1 SLHELFMSSA
11 GGDTC
16 APSTF
21 RPLAPR
27 VGFCYRY
34 SVLSKSSETAMEFH
48 ENVLGLIGHTPLVK
62 LNRITKGVKATILAK
77 MESLNPGYSV
87 KDRIGVAMIEAAERE
102 GTLKPGGT
110 VIEATSGNT
119 GIGLALAAAVKG
131 YKCIFVMTDKA
142 SVEKSRYLKALG
154 ADVVITP
161 VSAKPGTPDHYV
173 STAQRIASETPNS
186 FYPDQY
192 SNPANPEAHYRTT
205 GPELWRQTEG
215 KITHFVAGLGTGGTI
230 SGTGRFLKEKDPN
243 IRIIGAD
250 PYGSIFKTYKETG
263 KIVETTPYLVEGIGQ
278 EIVPAN
284 VHIKYVDEVV
294 NVTDRESF
302 EMSRLLGRMEGIFCG
317 GSTGTNL
324 AAAMRVAEG
333 LDENAVVVFI
343 VCDTGEHYL
352 TKHHSDE
359 WLKEK
364 RLLEPQRITAGLIT
378 GTKKPQSPKTLIS
391 VRPTDSVGH
400 ALTQMDD
407 QGLSQIPVLDEGRAV
422 GALRENRVLA
432 KVVRNRE
439 LLSARVSDVMET
451 SFPIVDVD
459 ESSAEVA
466 RRLQTSPAVL
476 VEEYGRIVGII
487 TRHDVLDLK
496 NVAQ

>member
-1 SLHELFMSSA
+1 
-11 GGDTC
+11 
-16 APSTF
+16 
-21 RPLAPR
+21 
-27 VGFCYRY
+27 
-34 SVLSKSSETAMEFH
+34 MEFH
-48 ENVLGLIGHTPLVK
+48 ENILGLIGHTPLVR
-62 LNRITKGVKATILAK
+62 LNQLAKGVKCQIFAK

-87 KDRIGVAMIEAAERE
+87 KDRIGISMIEAAERE

-110 VIEATSGNT
+110 VVEATSGNT

-173 STAQRIASETPNS
+173 STARRIASETPNS

-205 GPELWRQTEG
+205 GPELWDQTEG

-230 SGTGRFLKEKDPN
+230 SGTGKFLKEKNPL
-243 IRIIGAD
+243 IKIIGAD
-250 PYGSIFKTYKETG
+250 PYGSIFKTYKQTG
-263 KIVETTPYLVEGIGQ
+263 KLVEATPYLVEGIGQ
-278 EIVPAN
+278 EIVPPN
-284 VHIKYVDEVV
+284 VHIKYVDEVI
-294 NVTDRESF
+294 NVTDRDSF
-302 EMSRLLGRMEGIFCG
+302 ELSRMLGRMEGIFCG

-324 AAAMRVAEG
+324 AAALKVAAD
-333 LDENAVVVFI
+333 LDENGIVVFI

-364 RLLEPQRITAGLIT
+364 RLLEPQKITAGLIS
-378 GTKKPQSPKTLIS
+378 GTKKPQAPKALVF
-391 VRPTDSVGH
+391 VRPTETVGD
-400 ALTQMDD
+400 ALARMDEL
-407 QGLSQIPVLDEGRAV
+407 GLTQIPVLDEGRAV

-432 KVVRNRE
+432 KVVRDRE
-439 LLSARVSDVMET
+439 LLHSPVSEVMES
-451 SFPIVDVD
+451 SFPTVDVD
-459 ESSAEVA
+459 ASSSEVT

-476 VEEYGRIVGII
+476 VEEYGRIIGII

-496 NVAQ
+496 FQNVVH

>member
-1 SLHELFMSSA
+1 
-11 GGDTC
+11 
-16 APSTF
+16 
-21 RPLAPR
+21 
-27 VGFCYRY
+27 
-34 SVLSKSSETAMEFH
+34 MEFQ
-48 ENVLGLIGHTPLVK
+48 ENILGLIGNTPLVK
-62 LNRITKGVKATILAK
+62 LNRLSRNVKAQIYAK
-77 MESLNPGYSV
+77 MENLNPGYSV

-119 GIGLALAAAVKG
+119 GIGLAIAAAVKG

-173 STAQRIASETPNS
+173 STAKRIASETPNS

-192 SNPANPEAHYRTT
+192 SNAANPEAHYRTT

-230 SGTGRFLKEKDPN
+230 SGTGRFLKEKNPS

-284 VHIKYVDEVV
+284 VHIKYVDEVI

-302 EMSRLLGRMEGIFCG
+302 EMSRLLGRLEGIFCG

-324 AAAMRVAEG
+324 AAALRVASN
-333 LDENAVVVFI
+333 LDENAIVVFI

-364 RLLEPQRITAGLIT
+364 RLLEPQKITAGLIT
-378 GTKKPQSPKTLIS
+378 GTKKPQAPKTLVS
-391 VRPTDSVGH
+391 VTPADIVAQ
-400 ALTQMDD
+400 ALEKMDDLGVTQM
-407 QGLSQIPVLDEGRAV
+407 PVLEEGRAV
-422 GALRENRVLA
+422 GSLRENRVLA

-439 LLSARVSDVMET
+439 LLNSRVSEVMEA
-451 SFPIVDVD
+451 SFPTVDVD
-459 ESSAEVA
+459 ASSSEVA
-466 RRLQTSPAVL
+466 RRLQTNAAVL

-496 NVAQ
+496 NVGQG

>member
-1 SLHELFMSSA
+1 
-11 GGDTC
+11 
-16 APSTF
+16 
-21 RPLAPR
+21 
-27 VGFCYRY
+27 
-34 SVLSKSSETAMEFH
+34 MEFQ
-48 ENVLGLIGHTPLVK
+48 ENILGLIGNTPLVK
-62 LNRITKGVKATILAK
+62 LSRLSRNVKAQVYAK
-77 MESLNPGYSV
+77 MENLNPGYSV

-173 STAQRIASETPNS
+173 STAKRIASETPNS

-192 SNPANPEAHYRTT
+192 SNAANPEAHYRTT

-230 SGTGRFLKEKDPN
+230 SGTGRFLKEKNPS

-263 KIVETTPYLVEGIGQ
+263 KLVEATPYLVEGIGQ

-284 VHIKYVDEVV
+284 VHIKYVDEVI

-302 EMSRLLGRMEGIFCG
+302 EMSRLLGRLEGIFCG

-324 AAAMRVAEG
+324 AAALRVASN
-333 LDENAVVVFI
+333 LDENAIVVFI

-364 RLLEPQRITAGLIT
+364 RLLEPQKITAGLIT
-378 GTKKPQSPKTLIS
+378 GTKKPQAPKTLVS
-391 VRPTDSVGH
+391 VTPADIVAE
-400 ALTQMDD
+400 ALEKMDDLGVTQM
-407 QGLSQIPVLDEGRAV
+407 PVLEEGRAV
-422 GALRENRVLA
+422 GSLRENRVLA
-432 KVVRNRE
+432 KVVRNRD
-439 LLSARVSDVMET
+439 LLNSPVSEVMEA
-451 SFPIVDVD
+451 SFPTVDVD
-459 ESSAEVA
+459 ASSSEVA
-466 RRLQTSPAVL
+466 RRLQTSAAVL
-476 VEEYGRIVGII
+476 VEEYGRIIGII

-496 NVAQ
+496 NVGQ

>member
-1 SLHELFMSSA
+1 
-11 GGDTC
+11 
-16 APSTF
+16 
-21 RPLAPR
+21 
-27 VGFCYRY
+27 
-34 SVLSKSSETAMEFH
+34 MEFQ
-48 ENVLGLIGHTPLVK
+48 ENILGLIGNTPLVK
-62 LNRITKGVKATILAK
+62 LNRLARNVKAQVFAK

-87 KDRIGVAMIEAAERE
+87 KDRIGIAMIEAAERE

-119 GIGLALAAAVKG
+119 GIGLALAACVKG

-215 KITHFVAGLGTGGTI
+215 RITHFVAGLGTGGTI
-230 SGTGRFLKEKDPN
+230 SGTGRFLKEKNPK

-263 KIVETTPYLVEGIGQ
+263 KIVEATPYLVEGIGQ
-278 EIVPAN
+278 EIVPPN
-284 VHIKYVDEVV
+284 VHIKYVDEVI

-302 EMSRLLGRMEGIFCG
+302 EMSRLLGRLEGIFCG

-324 AAAMRVAEG
+324 AAALRVASN
-333 LDENAVVVFI
+333 LDENAIVVFI

-364 RLLEPQRITAGLIT
+364 RLLEPQRITAGLIS
-378 GTKKPQSPKTLIS
+378 GTKKPQAPKTLVFVTPS
-391 VRPTDSVGH
+391 DKVGE
-400 ALTQMDD
+400 ALEKMNDLGVT
-407 QGLSQIPVLDEGRAV
+407 QIPVLEEGRAV
-422 GALRENRVLA
+422 GALRENRVLT

-439 LLSARVSDVMET
+439 LLNAQVSEVMEA
-451 SFPIVDVD
+451 SFPTVDVD
-459 ESSAEVA
+459 VSSSEVT

-487 TRHDVLDLK
+487 TRHDVLDLT
-496 NVAQ
+496 NVVQ

>member
-1 SLHELFMSSA
+1 
-11 GGDTC
+11 
-16 APSTF
+16 
-21 RPLAPR
+21 
-27 VGFCYRY
+27 
-34 SVLSKSSETAMEFH
+34 MEFY
-48 ENVLGLIGHTPLVK
+48 ENVLGLIGNTPLVR
-62 LNRITKGVKATILAK
+62 LNRLARGVKAKIYAK
-77 MESLNPGYSV
+77 MENLNPGYSV
-87 KDRIGVAMIEAAERE
+87 KDRIGISMIDAAERE
-102 GTLKPGGT
+102 GLLKPGGT

-119 GIGLALAAAVKG
+119 GIGLALAAAVRG

-173 STAQRIASETPNS
+173 STARRIAAETPNS

-192 SNPANPEAHYRTT
+192 SNPSNPEAHYRTT

-215 KITHFVAGLGTGGTI
+215 AITHFVAGIGTGGTI
-230 SGTGRFLKEKDPN
+230 SGTGRYLKEKNPE
-243 IRIIGAD
+243 IKIIGAD

-263 KIVETTPYLVEGIGQ
+263 KLVEATPYLVEGIGQ
-278 EIVPAN
+278 EIVPPN
-284 VHIKYVDEVV
+284 VHIKYVDEVI
-294 NVTDRESF
+294 NVTDSESF

-324 AAAMRVAEG
+324 AAALKVASRLEE
-333 LDENAVVVFI
+333 DAIVVFI

-378 GTKKPQSPKTLIS
+378 GTKKPQAPKSLVS
-391 VRPTDSVGH
+391 VAPTDTVGF
-400 ALTQMDD
+400 ALEKMDEL
-407 QGLSQIPVLDEGRAV
+407 GLTQIPVLEEGRAV

-432 KVVRNRE
+432 KVVRDRE
-439 LLSARVSDVMET
+439 LLNTPVSGVMES
-451 SFPIVDVD
+451 SFPTVDVD
-459 ESSAEVA
+459 ASSQEVT
-466 RRLQTSPAVL
+466 RRLQTSAAVL

-496 NVAQ
+496 LERAGH

>member
-1 SLHELFMSSA
+1 
-11 GGDTC
+11 
-16 APSTF
+16 
-21 RPLAPR
+21 
-27 VGFCYRY
+27 
-34 SVLSKSSETAMEFH
+34 MEFQ
-48 ENVLGLIGHTPLVK
+48 ENILGLIGNTPLVK
-62 LNRITKGVKATILAK
+62 LNRLARNVKAQVYAK
-77 MESLNPGYSV
+77 MENLNPGYSV

-102 GTLKPGGT
+102 GILKPGGT

-173 STAQRIASETPNS
+173 STAKRIASETPNS

-230 SGTGRFLKEKDPN
+230 SGTGRYLKEKDPN

-263 KIVETTPYLVEGIGQ
+263 KIIETTPYLVEGIGQ

-284 VHIKYVDEVV
+284 VHIKYVDEVI

-302 EMSRLLGRMEGIFCG
+302 EMSRMLGRLEGIFCG

-324 AAAMRVAEG
+324 AAALRVASN

-352 TKHHSDE
+352 SKHHSDE

-364 RLLEPQRITAGLIT
+364 RLLEPQKITAGLIS
-378 GTKKPQSPKTLIS
+378 GTKKPQAPKTLVS
-391 VRPTDSVGH
+391 VTPANTVAEALEKMDDLG
-400 ALTQMDD
+400 LTQM
-407 QGLSQIPVLDEGRAV
+407 PVLEEGRAI
-422 GALRENRVLA
+422 GSLRENRVLA

-439 LLSARVSDVMET
+439 LLNSPVSEVMEA
-451 SFPIVDVD
+451 SFPTLDVD
-459 ESSAEVA
+459 ASSSEVA
-466 RRLQTSPAVL
+466 RRLQTSAAVL
-476 VEEYGRIVGII
+476 VEEYGRIIGII

-496 NVAQ
+496 NVGQ